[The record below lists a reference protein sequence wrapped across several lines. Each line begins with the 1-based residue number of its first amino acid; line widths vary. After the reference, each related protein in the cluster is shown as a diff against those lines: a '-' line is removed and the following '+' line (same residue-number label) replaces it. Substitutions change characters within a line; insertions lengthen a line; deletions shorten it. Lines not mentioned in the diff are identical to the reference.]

1 MNNNIPLRALQI
13 FEACARLESC
23 SLAANELCITQSA
36 VSQQIKQ
43 LEDYFLEK
51 LFYRQSGKINLTEAG
66 IELRERLAPVFYD
79 LNSVCSSLVQNMT
92 GEVRVHSYTSLA
104 ARWLVPKMEQLR
116 QIYPELNI
124 NVGMFQNDIEMSDMI
139 ADIFIVT
146 REFQDGYTII
156 PLVTEKLVA
165 FCSPQYYA
173 QSNGISVDT
182 LDQHCLL
189 YSKHKDY
196 GVDWDTW
203 FRNNELAISPNQR
216 KIIFNHNMLAVQA
229 AIYGQGIV
237 LGLEQTLKVEL
248 DSGNLVKLDLPTC
261 LSGLTY
267 YIAYKTSK
275 KRDARIMRI
284 VDWIIDNY
292 PGDHPGERILAR

>member
-43 LEDYFLEK
+43 LEDYFQEK
-51 LFYRQSGKINLTEAG
+51 LFYRHGGKINLSDAG

-79 LNSVCSSLVQNMT
+79 LNSVCSSLAQTME

-116 QIYPELNI
+116 QVYPELNI

-156 PLVTEKLVA
+156 PLVTEKLMA
-165 FCSPQYYA
+165 FCSPQYLEQA
-173 QSNGISVDT
+173 NFISVDT

-203 FRNNELAISPNQR
+203 YRNNDITISPNQS

-248 DSGNLVKLDLPTC
+248 DSGNLVKLDLPVC
-261 LSGLTY
+261 YSGLTY

-275 KRDARIMRI
+275 KRDKRIMRI
-284 VDWIIDNY
+284 VDWILENY
-292 PGDHPGERILAR
+292 PVDLV

>member
-13 FEACARLESC
+13 FESCARLESF

-51 LFYRQSGKINLTEAG
+51 LYYRNAGKISLTDAG
-66 IELRERLAPVFYD
+66 LELRQRLSPVFYD
-79 LNSVCSSLVQNMT
+79 LNSVCSSLVQTMS

-116 QIYPELNI
+116 ELYPELNI

-139 ADIFIVT
+139 ADIFIAT
-146 REFQDGYTII
+146 RESQDGYTVI
-156 PLVTEKLVA
+156 PLVEEKLIA
-165 FCSPQYYA
+165 FCSPKYLENY
-173 QSNGISVDT
+173 NKITIDN

-196 GVDWDTW
+196 GIDWDSW
-203 FRNNELAISPNQR
+203 FRSNDLVINPSQR
-216 KIIFNHNMLAVQA
+216 RIIFNHNMLAVQA

-248 DSGNLVKLDLPTC
+248 DSGTLVKLDLPSC
-261 LSGLTY
+261 YSGFTY

-275 KRDARIMRI
+275 KRDARIMTI
-284 VDWIIDNY
+284 VDWIHKNY
-292 PGDHPGERILAR
+292 PSLL